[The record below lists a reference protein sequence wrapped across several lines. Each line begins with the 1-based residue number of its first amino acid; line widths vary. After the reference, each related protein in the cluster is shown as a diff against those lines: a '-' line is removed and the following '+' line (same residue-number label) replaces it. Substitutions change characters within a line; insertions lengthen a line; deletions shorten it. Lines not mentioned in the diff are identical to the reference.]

1 MKLATRNSD
10 KWRVTSDE
18 RKTRA
23 AHSRHLSPVT
33 RHSAFTLA
41 EVLAAMLFLAIVI
54 PVAVEALH
62 VSSLAGEV
70 AARKGAAARIA
81 DRILN
86 ESLVTT
92 NWSGGAQS
100 GTASE
105 GALDFRWTLTSQNW
119 TQGSQQMPT
128 SQNGTQGSLQML
140 TAEVK
145 FPAQGKDYSVKLSTL
160 ASSQNGPATTMSSRQ

>member
-1 MKLATRNSD
+1 MKLATRNSNNSD
-10 KWRVTSDE
+10 KWRVTGDK
-18 RKTRA
+18 KTSVARRGNSC
-23 AHSRHLSPVT
+23 HPSPVT
-33 RHSAFTLA
+33 RHVSAFTLA

-92 NWSGGAQS
+92 NWSGGTQN
-100 GTASE
+100 GTVSE
-105 GALDFRWTLTSQNW
+105 GALDFNWTLTTRNW
-119 TQGSQQMPT
+119 PQDSM
-128 SQNGTQGSLQML
+128 QML

-145 FPAQGKDYSVKLSTL
+145 FPAQGRDFSVKLSTL
-160 ASSQNGPATTMSSRQ
+160 TSLQTQPATMINSRQ

>member
-1 MKLATRNSD
+1 MSRLTPAATR
-10 KWRVTSDE
+10 TSC
-18 RKTRA
+18 A
-23 AHSRHLSPVT
+23 
-33 RHSAFTLA
+33 AFTLA

-70 AARKGAAARIA
+70 AARKGAAGRIA

-92 NWSGGAQS
+92 NWSGSVQS
-100 GTASE
+100 GTVSE
-105 GALDFRWTLTSQNW
+105 GALDFDWKLTAQNW
-119 TQGSQQMPT
+119 PQDATMQ
-128 SQNGTQGSLQML
+128 LL
-140 TAEVK
+140 TAEVT

-160 ASSQNGPATTMSSRQ
+160 VTFQTQSGQNGQPVQPARPTTTLSLR

>member
-1 MKLATRNSD
+1 MKLATAKIKSGRDAS
-10 KWRVTSDE
+10 SQ
-18 RKTRA
+18 A
-23 AHSRHLSPVT
+23 AGRRLH
-33 RHSAFTLA
+33 AFTLA

-81 DRILN
+81 DRVLN

-92 NWSGGAQS
+92 NWTGGGQS
-100 GTASE
+100 GTVSE
-105 GALDFRWTLTSQNW
+105 GALDFNWTMTSQNW
-119 TQGSQQMPT
+119 PKNSTMQV
-128 SQNGTQGSLQML
+128 L

-160 ASSQNGPATTMSSRQ
+160 ASLQTQPGQPGAMNLR